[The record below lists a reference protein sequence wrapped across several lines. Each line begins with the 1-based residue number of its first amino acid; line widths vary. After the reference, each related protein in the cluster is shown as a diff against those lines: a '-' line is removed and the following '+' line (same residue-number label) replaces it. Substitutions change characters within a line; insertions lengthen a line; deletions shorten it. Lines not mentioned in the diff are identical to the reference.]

1 MTDRVDA
8 SMQDVQPAP
17 GNAAVHGVVT
27 EAEEP
32 ELRAR
37 DDAMLRPGEAG
48 NPKVD
53 GAFAAHI
60 SR

>member
-1 MTDRVDA
+1 
-8 SMQDVQPAP
+8 MQDVQPAP
-17 GNAAVHGVVT
+17 GDAAVHGIVT
-27 EAEEP
+27 EAEQA

-37 DDAMLRPGEAG
+37 DDAVLRPGEPRD
-48 NPKVD
+48 PKVD